1 MSILRFIADEH
12 RKLQAAL
19 LARDP
24 ACEPLRERL
33 QRDAG
38 AAMTAGPWSV
48 MDKPKPAPSGDWH
61 DFVGYGSYWWP
72 NPATPDGLPYVSRDG
87 ENNPESR
94 DYDGYRL
101 RQLYATVTTLA
112 EAAWFLGDRAAG
124 ARARLLVSVWFL
136 EPATRM
142 NPHLRYGCH
151 IPGVWEGSG
160 WGIVDTH
167 GLVELLRAL
176 ALLREAGH
184 WTEADAA
191 TMAGWL
197 GAYLDWLLTSEEG
210 RFEADRM
217 NNHATAYDELCC
229 TLALQLDRPQIARD
243 ILAAVPYERIGK
255 QLEHNGRQPW
265 ENARTESWG
274 YSSLNLGLLMNLA
287 DLGRLLGIDLWN
299 YATGDGRGIRR
310 TFDYMR
316 PFALGKAR
324 WPWETLS
331 GWKGAGEVWITM
343 LRQAARGWHEPAWC
357 NCVAQLDGITPETLA
372 ASRMNLRQP
381 G

>member
-265 ENARTESWG
+265 EN
-274 YSSLNLGLLMNLA
+274 
-287 DLGRLLGIDLWN
+287 
-299 YATGDGRGIRR
+299 
-310 TFDYMR
+310 
-316 PFALGKAR
+316 
-324 WPWETLS
+324 
-331 GWKGAGEVWITM
+331 
-343 LRQAARGWHEPAWC
+343 
-357 NCVAQLDGITPETLA
+357 
-372 ASRMNLRQP
+372 
-381 G
+381 